1 MSASTLTLT
10 FSAAGGLS
18 FDQVARYM
26 AATAEQREAIDRLL
40 RSPAPAP
47 APVAAPPAP
56 APPAPAP
63 PAPAGSDTIQ
73 NIGGNMYVVKSGN
86 CYEYDLDAEGAG
98 DYVGRLVGEGADLSI
113 DGDAAEVSASPSAK
127 PKKAKK
133 AKPAVPMPAAVDG
146 APDASAYRVTAAE
159 IDNKKCMAR
168 DIDDREDTRW
178 APHVYLER
186 QCVRK
191 PIAGTALC
199 VTCTKRQAH
208 PNAGTKKGKWT
219 GLITDE
225 PLPWMH
231 MLGTVW
237 AEERKPK
244 FTGTA

>member
-18 FDQVARYM
+18 FDQVARYL
-26 AATAEQREAIDRLL
+26 AATAEQREAVDRLL
-40 RSPAPAP
+40 RS
-47 APVAAPPAP
+47 
-56 APPAPAP
+56 PAP

-86 CYEYDLDAEGAG
+86 CYEYAMDTEDAG

-113 DGDAAEVSASPSAK
+113 DGDVAEVAAVSASPSAK

-133 AKPAVPMPAAVDG
+133 AKPAVPMPAVDG
-146 APDASAYRVTAAE
+146 VPDASAYRVKAAE

-178 APHVYLER
+178 APRVYLER

-208 PNAGTKKGKWT
+208 TNAGTKEGKWT

>member
-18 FDQVARYM
+18 FDQVARYL

-47 APVAAPPAP
+47 APVA
-56 APPAPAP
+56 AP

-113 DGDAAEVSASPSAK
+113 DGDAAEVAAK

-146 APDASAYRVTAAE
+146 APDASAYRVKAAE

-178 APHVYLER
+178 APRVYLER
-186 QCVRK
+186 QCAEANRRHRTLRNLHEAAGAYECGHQGRK
-191 PIAGTALC
+191 VDRSDHG
-199 VTCTKRQAH
+199 
-208 PNAGTKKGKWT
+208 
-219 GLITDE
+219 
-225 PLPWMH
+225 
-231 MLGTVW
+231 
-237 AEERKPK
+237 
-244 FTGTA
+244 